1 MARGKKAAKELSPEE
16 KLQQALV
23 PVEEQPHP
31 IPENWCWIKAKFI
44 AEIYTGNS
52 ISEKI
57 KAEKYTGQMYGLPF
71 VATKDVRFN
80 NEINY
85 ETDVRIS
92 DFSNF
97 KIAPANTALLCIEG
111 GSAGRKVGFT
121 TQDVCF
127 GNKLCALVTEV
138 INAKLVYFYIKSQ
151 YFIAQFNRKKHGLI
165 GGVSVK
171 DIAEIAF
178 AIPPLV
184 EQQRIVSRIESLFAK
199 LDEAK
204 EKAQAVVDGFE
215 LRKSAILHKAF
226 MGELTERWRKE
237 HEVSV
242 DNWQYM
248 KLSDVAT
255 VISGYAFSSDDF
267 DECNNIPCIKITNV
281 GVGNYISENYEYLP
295 TKFLDTY
302 NRFKVNSGNILI
314 SLTRSYI
321 AAGLKVCI
329 CDEPRDSLLN
339 QRVALIKNCNI
350 RYIYYY
356 LRSSAVLYY
365 VKEKSKT
372 TNQPN
377 LSIKDLNNLLVP
389 IPIENEQNEIVS
401 VLNNLLDKEE
411 YAKSTAETV
420 LSQIDTIKK
429 AILARAFRGELGT
442 SDPAEES
449 AVELIKAVL

>member
-23 PVEEQPHP
+23 PAEEWPYP
-31 IPENWCWIKAKFI
+31 IPENWCWTTVDKVATVITGGTPSKKNPEYYGDQFPFFKPTDLDAGRHVIKA
-44 AEIYTGNS
+44 
-52 ISEKI
+52 SEYLSESGKN
-57 KAEKYTGQMYGLPF
+57 
-71 VATKDVRFN
+71 VA
-80 NEINY
+80 
-85 ETDVRIS
+85 RIIPQES
-92 DFSNF
+92 
-97 KIAPANTALLCIEG
+97 TAVCCIGSVGKSGYLEIEG
-111 GSAGRKVGFT
+111 T
-121 TQDVCF
+121 TNQQ
-127 GNKLCALVTEV
+127 
-138 INAKLVYFYIKSQ
+138 INS
-151 YFIAQFNRKKHGLI
+151 
-165 GGVSVK
+165 
-171 DIAEIAF
+171 
-178 AIPPLV
+178 AIPKFNPLYLFYFMNTDNFV
-184 EQQRIVSRIESLFAK
+184 NQLWSKSSATTISIVNKAKMESCYFPLAPLDEQQRIVDRIESLFSK

-226 MGELTERWRKE
+226 TGELTERWRKE
-237 HEVSV
+237 HGVSV
-242 DNWQYM
+242 DNWQYR
-248 KLSDVAT
+248 KLSNVAT
-255 VISGYAFSSDDF
+255 VISGYAFSSDNF

-389 IPIENEQNEIVS
+389 IPVESEQNEIVS

-411 YAKSTAETV
+411 YVKSTAEAV
-420 LSQIDTIKK
+420 LSQIDTMKK

-442 SDPAEES
+442 NDPAEES
-449 AVELIKAVL
+449 AEELIKAVL